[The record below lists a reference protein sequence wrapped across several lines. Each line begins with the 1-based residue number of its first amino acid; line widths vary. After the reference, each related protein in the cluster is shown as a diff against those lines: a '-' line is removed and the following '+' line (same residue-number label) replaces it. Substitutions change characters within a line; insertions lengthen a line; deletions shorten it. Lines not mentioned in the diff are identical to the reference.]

1 MKYRLSLSLIV
12 ATSLVLST
20 TVAYAQEDNGKQTT
34 AKDKKE
40 NTSKPIDFDK
50 AQKMSPQALKDQLT
64 PEDLRLHNKV
74 AEHNANSVEMR
85 TFANRSYQDVNTYI
99 ANNNI
104 KPAKIVQ
111 DSRMNNLPKY
121 NYKSG
126 KFIGVVIHET
136 ANPNSTIEGEVNYMY
151 NNYQS
156 AFVHAYASSDK
167 IIQTAPSNYLAWGA
181 GANANPYFYQI
192 ELTRSNTF
200 DGFAKSVN
208 NQAYLAAKML
218 KQNGLAPSLA
228 DNNQG
233 TGTIISHN
241 AISQYWGGTDHTD
254 PVGYFN
260 QWGYNMDQFYSL
272 VQKHYK
278 ALSGG
283 GNDDAI
289 TGSTYKVAKG
299 DTLYSISRRSGVA
312 IDDIKKWNNLSNNT
326 LSVGQT
332 LNLKAPSNSD
342 TITGDTHKVVA
353 GDTLYNISKRSN
365 VSVENIKKWN
375 NLKNDSISKGQT
387 LYLVK
392 TYTVKKGDTLYSIAK
407 NQKTTVDKIKSDNKL
422 DSNSIKVG
430 QILKIK

>member
-1 MKYRLSLSLIV
+1 MKYRLGLSLIV

-289 TGSTYKVAKG
+289 TGSIYKVTKG

-332 LNLKAPSNSD
+332 LKLKAPSNSD

>member
-104 KPAKIVQ
+104 KPTKIVQ

-342 TITGDTHKVVA
+342 TITGDTHRVVA

>member
-20 TVAYAQEDNGKQTT
+20 TVAYAQEGNGKQTT

-375 NLKNDSISKGQT
+375 KLKNDSISKGQT

>member
-20 TVAYAQEDNGKQTT
+20 AVAYAQEDNGKQT
-34 AKDKKE
+34 AEKDKKE

-50 AQKMSPQALKDQLT
+50 AQKMSPQALKEQLT

-74 AEHNANSVEMR
+74 AEHNSNSVVMR
-85 TFANRSYQDVNTYI
+85 SFANRSYQDVNTYI

-104 KPAKIVQ
+104 KPAQIVQ
-111 DSRMNNLPKY
+111 DSRINNLPKY

-167 IIQTAPSNYLAWGA
+167 IIQTAPSDYLAWGA

-241 AISQYWGGTDHTD
+241 AISQYWGGTNHTD

-278 ALSGG
+278 ELNGG

-332 LNLKAPSNSD
+332 LKLKAPSNSGA
-342 TITGDTHKVVA
+342 ITGDTHKVVS

>member
-74 AEHNANSVEMR
+74 AEHNANPVEMR